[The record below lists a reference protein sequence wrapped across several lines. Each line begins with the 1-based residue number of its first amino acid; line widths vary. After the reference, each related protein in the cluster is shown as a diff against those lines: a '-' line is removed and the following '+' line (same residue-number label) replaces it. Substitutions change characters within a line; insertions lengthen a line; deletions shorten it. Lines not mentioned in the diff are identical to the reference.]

1 MQEQVQNE
9 SFHSDVDRIFES
21 YLATDVK
28 PRIIVRNKK
37 TGLVMEH
44 SATMNYDKLFFDTK
58 GLIYKITDAGTLVKV
73 ESNDFDAVVVK
84 AL

>member
-9 SFHSDVDRIFES
+9 EFHSDVNSIFES
-21 YLATDVK
+21 YLATDVR
-28 PRIIVRNKK
+28 PRIMVRNKK
-37 TGLVMEH
+37 TGQVLEH

-58 GLIYKITDAGTLVKV
+58 ANIYKITDAGTLEKV
-73 ESNDFDAVVVK
+73 NSSDFDAVVVK